1 MKIIGVT
8 GGVGAGKSTV
18 LNYLEKRYGAKLIL
32 ADLVGH
38 EVMEPGHEAYEQ
50 VVKVFGQEIVSED
63 KTIDRK
69 ALGAIVF
76 ADEKKR
82 MILNRIIH
90 PAVRQEILRR
100 LEEAKLSHLSS
111 VVVEAAL
118 FLEENYDAFCNET
131 WYIYTSEDNRR
142 LRLKESRGYSDE
154 KIDRMFAAQK
164 SHEEFLERC
173 QFVIDNNG
181 SAQETHR
188 QIDRRMT
195 CSPWEQLS
203 GC

>member
-38 EVMEPGHEAYEQ
+38 EVMEPGHEAYTQ
-50 VVKVFGQEIVSED
+50 VVKAFGQEIVSED

-100 LEEAKLSHLSS
+100 LKEAELSHLSY

-118 FLEENYDAFCNET
+118 FLEENYDAFCDET
-131 WYIYTSEDNRR
+131 WYIYTDEKIRR
-142 LRLKESRGYSDE
+142 QRLKESRGYSDE
-154 KIDRMFAAQK
+154 RIDQIFRSQK
-164 SHEEFLERC
+164 THEEFQKRC
-173 QFVIDNNG
+173 LFMIDNNG
-181 SAQETHR
+181 SEEETFR
-188 QIDRRMT
+188 QIDRRMN
-195 CSPWEQLS
+195 E
-203 GC
+203 

>member
-100 LEEAKLSHLSS
+100 LEEAELLHLSY

-118 FLEENYDAFCNET
+118 FLEENYDAFCDET

-142 LRLKESRGYSDE
+142 LRLKASRGYSDE

-164 SHEEFLERC
+164 SHKEFLERC

-181 SAQETHR
+181 SAEETHR
-188 QIDRRMT
+188 QIDRRMRHT
-195 CSPWEQLS
+195 
-203 GC
+203 

>member
-50 VVKVFGQEIVSED
+50 IVKVFGQEIVSED

-100 LEEAKLSHLSS
+100 LEEAELSHLSY

-118 FLEENYDAFCNET
+118 FLEENYDAFCDET
-131 WYIYTSEDNRR
+131 WYIYTDEKIRR
-142 LRLKESRGYSDE
+142 QRLKESRGYSDE
-154 KIDRMFAAQK
+154 RIDQIFHSQK
-164 SHEEFLERC
+164 THEEFQKRC
-173 QFVIDNNG
+173 MFMIDNNG
-181 SAQETHR
+181 SEEETFR
-188 QIDRRMT
+188 QIDRRMK
-195 CSPWEQLS
+195 E
-203 GC
+203 

>member
-69 ALGAIVF
+69 TLGAIVF

-100 LEEAKLSHLSS
+100 LEEAELLHLSY

-118 FLEENYDAFCNET
+118 FLEENYDAFCDET
-131 WYIYTSEDNRR
+131 WYIYTDEKIRR
-142 LRLKESRGYSDE
+142 QRLKESRGYSDE
-154 KIDRMFAAQK
+154 RIDQIFRSQK
-164 SHEEFLERC
+164 THEEFQKRC
-173 QFVIDNNG
+173 LFMIDNNG
-181 SAQETHR
+181 SEEETFR
-188 QIDRRMT
+188 QIDRRMRHI
-195 CSPWEQLS
+195 
-203 GC
+203 

>member
-1 MKIIGVT
+1 MTMIGVT

-18 LNYLEKRYGAKLIL
+18 LNYLESRYGAKLIL

-38 EVMEPGHEAYEQ
+38 EVMEPGQEAYGQ
-50 VVKVFGQEIVSED
+50 VVKAFGPEVVSAEG
-63 KTIDRK
+63 TIDRK

-118 FLEENYDAFCNET
+118 FLEENYDAFCDET
-131 WYIYTSEDNRR
+131 WYIYTDEKIRR
-142 LRLKESRGYSDE
+142 QRLKENRGYSDE
-154 KIDRMFAAQK
+154 RVDQIFRSQK
-164 SHEEFLERC
+164 THEEFQERC
-173 QFVIDNNG
+173 QFMIDNNG
-181 SAQETHR
+181 SEEETFR
-188 QIDRRMT
+188 QIDRRMN
-195 CSPWEQLS
+195 E
-203 GC
+203 

>member
-69 ALGAIVF
+69 ALGVIVF

-100 LEEAKLSHLSS
+100 LEEAELSHLSY

-118 FLEENYDAFCNET
+118 FLEENYDAFCDET
-131 WYIYTSEDNRR
+131 WYIYTDEKIRR
-142 LRLKESRGYSDE
+142 QRLKESRGYSDE
-154 KIDRMFAAQK
+154 RIDQIFRSQK
-164 SHEEFLERC
+164 THKEFQKRC
-173 QFVIDNNG
+173 LFMIDNNG
-181 SAQETHR
+181 SEEETFR
-188 QIDRRMT
+188 QIDRRMK
-195 CSPWEQLS
+195 E
-203 GC
+203 

>member
-18 LNYLEKRYGAKLIL
+18 LNYLEKCYGAKLIL

-100 LEEAKLSHLSS
+100 LEEAELLHLSY

-118 FLEENYDAFCNET
+118 FLEENYDAFCDET
-131 WYIYTSEDNRR
+131 WYIYTDEKIRR
-142 LRLKESRGYSDE
+142 QRLKESRGYSDE
-154 KIDRMFAAQK
+154 RIDQIFRSQK
-164 SHEEFLERC
+164 THEEFQKRC
-173 QFVIDNNG
+173 LFMIDNNG
-181 SAQETHR
+181 SEEETFR
-188 QIDRRMT
+188 QIDRRMK
-195 CSPWEQLS
+195 E
-203 GC
+203 

>member
-38 EVMEPGHEAYEQ
+38 EVMEPGHEAYTQ
-50 VVKVFGQEIVSED
+50 VVKAFGQEIVSED

-76 ADEKKR
+76 ADETKR

-118 FLEENYDAFCNET
+118 FLEENYDAFCDET
-131 WYIYTSEDNRR
+131 WYIYTDEKIRR
-142 LRLKESRGYSDE
+142 QRLKESRGYSDE
-154 KIDRMFAAQK
+154 RIDQIFRSQK
-164 SHEEFLERC
+164 THEEFQKRC
-173 QFVIDNNG
+173 MFMIDNNG
-181 SAQETHR
+181 SEEETFR
-188 QIDRRMT
+188 QIDRRMN
-195 CSPWEQLS
+195 E
-203 GC
+203 

>member
-118 FLEENYDAFCNET
+118 FLEENYDAFCDET
-131 WYIYTSEDNRR
+131 WYIYTDEKIRR
-142 LRLKESRGYSDE
+142 QRLKESRGYSDE
-154 KIDRMFAAQK
+154 RIDQIFHSQK
-164 SHEEFLERC
+164 THEEFQKRC
-173 QFVIDNNG
+173 LFMIDNNG
-181 SAQETHR
+181 SEEETFR
-188 QIDRRMT
+188 QIDRRMK
-195 CSPWEQLS
+195 E
-203 GC
+203 